1 MTHPTKHESSAKT
14 WLWIAVMLAV
24 ILGKGLFSFSIVGD
38 RGQPDWAY
46 RPVPDVPG
54 QSAYAV
60 YPLQPFPQHVRGAMG
75 E

>member
-1 MTHPTKHESSAKT
+1 
-14 WLWIAVMLAV
+14 MLAV